1 MDFALTEEQRLFDAT
16 LRGYLAAHLPLERL
30 RALAETGTGF
40 DETLW
45 QGLCELGLQG
55 LLVPE
60 RFGGSGLG
68 VLDAAVAAEALGAAV
83 APVPFVGLAMATLA
97 VRQAGTP
104 AQQDAWLPRIA
115 DTEALFGVGFA
126 GLAGQTG
133 EATATLAKKRLT
145 GRITGALDCGL
156 CSHLLVVLDDGRM
169 AIVATDDPGVR
180 MTPRASL
187 DRTRP
192 VTDLAFDAAQAEVL
206 SATNAPLETALR
218 VLDAGRVLV
227 AAGTLGTAQAMLD
240 RAVAFAKE
248 RVQFGRVIGS
258 FQGVKYMLADMVTM
272 LEPCR
277 GLVWYA
283 AHAQDAQGGPD
294 VAGATGAQGGP
305 DVQGARDAGP
315 REARLTAC
323 HAKAHLGDVARE
335 VSRMATEAHGGMGF
349 TDLLGLHFWFKRIA
363 FNRQILGGPER
374 CREEAAILQ
383 GWAT

>member
-1 MDFALTEEQRLFDAT
+1 MDFALSAEQRLFDAT
-16 LRGYLAAHLPLERL
+16 LRGYLAEHLPLERL

-83 APVPFVGLAMATLA
+83 APVPFLGLALATLA
-97 VRQAGTP
+97 MQYAGTP
-104 AQQDAWLPRIA
+104 AQQDEWLPRIA
-115 DTEALFGVGFA
+115 DTEVLFGVAFA
-126 GLAGQTG
+126 GPAGQTG
-133 EATATLAKKRLT
+133 DATATLNDDRLT
-145 GRITGALDCGL
+145 GRITAALDCGM
-156 CSHLLVVLDDGRM
+156 CSHVLVVLADGRM
-169 AIVATDDPGVR
+169 AIAAADDPGVR
-180 MTPRASL
+180 MTPRRSL

-192 VTDLAFDAAQAEVL
+192 VTDLAFDNARAELL
-206 SATNAPLETALR
+206 SATNTPLETALR
-218 VLDAGRVLV
+218 ILDAGRVLV
-227 AAGTLGTAQAMLD
+227 AAGTLGAAQTMLD
-240 RAVAFAKE
+240 RAVAYAKE

-258 FQGVKYMLADMVTM
+258 FQGVKYMLADMVTI

-283 AHAQDAQGGPD
+283 AYAQDALPS
-294 VAGATGAQGGP
+294 
-305 DVQGARDAGP
+305 
-315 REARLTAC
+315 EARLTAC

-349 TDLLGLHFWFKRIA
+349 TDLLGLHLWFKRIA

-374 CREEAAILQ
+374 CREDAAILQ
-383 GWAT
+383 GWTA

>member
-1 MDFALTEEQRLFDAT
+1 MDFALTEEQRLFDTT
-16 LRGYLAAHLPLERL
+16 LRGYLAEHLPLERL
-30 RALAETGTGF
+30 RALTDTGTGF
-40 DETLW
+40 DEPLW

-68 VLDAAVAAEALGAAV
+68 VLDATVAAEALGASV
-83 APVPFVGLAMATLA
+83 APAPFLGLAMATRA
-97 VRQAGTP
+97 VLCAGTL
-104 AQQDAWLPRIA
+104 AQQDEWLPRIA
-115 DTEALFGVGFA
+115 DSEALFGVAFA

-133 EATATLAKKRLT
+133 DATATLAEDRLT
-145 GRITGALDCGL
+145 GRITGALDCGM
-156 CSHLLVVLDDGRM
+156 CSHLLVVLGDGRM
-169 AIVATDDPGVR
+169 AIVAADGPGVR
-180 MTPRASL
+180 MTSRRSL
-187 DRTRP
+187 DHTSAI
-192 VTDLAFDAAQAEVL
+192 TNLAFDAAPAELL

-218 VLDAGRVLV
+218 VLDVGRVLV
-227 AAGTLGTAQAMLD
+227 AAGTLGAAQTMLD

-283 AHAQDAQGGPD
+283 AYSQDARDGQ
-294 VAGATGAQGGP
+294 
-305 DVQGARDAGP
+305 DAGP
-315 REARLTAC
+315 HEARLTAC
-323 HAKAHLGDVARE
+323 HAKAHVGDVARE

-374 CREEAAILQ
+374 CREEAAMLQ
-383 GWAT
+383 GWVT

>member
-1 MDFALTEEQRLFDAT
+1 MEFALTEEQRLLDAT
-16 LRGYLAAHLPLERL
+16 LRGYLAEHLPLERL

-40 DETLW
+40 DEPLW

-55 LLVPE
+55 LLIPE

-83 APVPFVGLAMATLA
+83 APVPFLGLVMATLA
-97 VRQAGTP
+97 VLRVGTP
-104 AQQDAWLPRIA
+104 AQQDLWLPRIA
-115 DTEALFGVGFA
+115 DSEALFGVGFG

-133 EATATLAKKRLT
+133 EARVTFSDGHLT
-145 GRITGALDCGL
+145 GRVSGAVDCGM
-156 CSHLLVVLDDGRM
+156 CSHLLVVLADGHVV
-169 AIVATDDPGVR
+169 IVPADDPGVR
-180 MTPRASL
+180 MTPRHSL
-187 DRTRP
+187 DRTTP
-192 VTDLAFDAAQAEVL
+192 VTDLAFDGAPAELL
-206 SATNAPLETALR
+206 SAVNAPLENALR

-227 AAGTLGTAQAMLD
+227 AAGTLGAAQTMLD
-240 RAVAFAKE
+240 RAVDFAKQ

-283 AHAQDAQGGPD
+283 AHAQDAQALPDMGPH
-294 VAGATGAQGGP
+294 A
-305 DVQGARDAGP
+305 
-315 REARLTAC
+315 ARLTAC
-323 HAKAHLGDVARE
+323 HAKAHLGDMARE